1 MIKTISVVLN
11 TSPFVTVHETVDVE
25 QLPNNYKVAI
35 NINSNYNVITLGGN
49 MAHIIHIGNS
59 FGVRI
64 PKAIIQQV
72 GFKENMDLV
81 FKVTEE
87 GLLISQEKQVR
98 EGWEQKF
105 KPSKE
110 ELRNLPLAGEFS
122 NEFDKD
128 EWEW

>member
-1 MIKTISVVLN
+1 MV
-11 TSPFVTVHETVDVE
+11 
-25 QLPNNYKVAI
+25 
-35 NINSNYNVITLGGN
+35 
-49 MAHIIHIGNS
+49 HIIHIGNS

-64 PKAIIQQV
+64 PKTIIHQV

-81 FKVTEE
+81 FRVTEE
-87 GLLISQEKQVR
+87 GLLISPQKQAR

-105 KPSKE
+105 KSSKE
-110 ELRNLPLAGEFS
+110 GLKKTSLLDFS

>member
-1 MIKTISVVLN
+1 
-11 TSPFVTVHETVDVE
+11 
-25 QLPNNYKVAI
+25 
-35 NINSNYNVITLGGN
+35 
-49 MAHIIHIGNS
+49 MAHIVHIGNS

-64 PKAIIQQV
+64 PKAILEQV

-87 GLLISQEKQVR
+87 GLLISPEKQTR

-105 KPSKE
+105 KSSKRQTKKSF
-110 ELRNLPLAGEFS
+110 LLGEFS
-122 NEFDKD
+122 NDFDKD